1 LAARR
6 RLTRIKTGPAKRII
20 YSKYGRG
27 STPVFYVLTQIN
39 ADEGGVLDR
48 IYGMNGIGEN
58 PASCLPA
65 IALAADIEEIGPR
78 MDTDQ
83 RGL

>member
-1 LAARR
+1 M
-6 RLTRIKTGPAKRII
+6 
-20 YSKYGRG
+20 
-27 STPVFYVLTQIN
+27 N